1 MLLKVC
7 GLNDIHSY
15 SACLKNENI
24 DFLGSIFY
32 SKSSRYTNASCIQS
46 SPKNV
51 AVFVDET
58 EHKIRETASK
68 YGFQNIQLHG
78 NETIELCLHL
88 KKDFTVIKAFGIDE
102 SFNFNTLNKYEH
114 AVDYFLFDT
123 KTEQHGGSGKKF
135 NWEVLANYTGNIPFI
150 LSGGIKPEDSENIL
164 KFKHQKL
171 AGIDINSGFE
181 QRPGVKNI
189 ELLNEFITQIKK

>member
-7 GLNDIHSY
+7 GLNDIYSY
-15 SACLKNENI
+15 SACLENEKV
-24 DFLGSIFY
+24 DFAGSIFY
-32 SKSSRYTNASCIQS
+32 SKSKRYTNASCIQS

-58 EHKIRETASK
+58 ENEIRETASK

-78 NETIELCLHL
+78 NETIELCLNL
-88 KKDFTVIKAFGIDE
+88 KKDFIVIKAFGIDS
-102 SFNFNTLNKYEH
+102 SFDFNKLNKYEN

-135 NWEVLANYTGNIPFI
+135 NWQFLSQYTGRTPFF
-150 LSGGIKPEDSENIL
+150 LSGGIKPEDTEMIL
-164 KFKHQKL
+164 NFKHPKL
-171 AGIDINSGFE
+171 IGIDINSGFE
-181 QRPGVKNI
+181 IEPGVKNI